1 VADRII
7 ALVMT
12 VEGRLLAS
20 WRRYVHLN
28 LQNANLKNNVTIIFQ
43 IVVLHMAARST
54 AEGDVRY
61 CWAVDLHLT
70 VSTDNNINYSIPTL
84 G

>member
-1 VADRII
+1 VVDRII

-20 WRRYVHLN
+20 GRRNIHLN
-28 LQNANLKNNVTIIFQ
+28 LQNAHLKNNVTLIFQ
-43 IVVLHMAARST
+43 IVVLHMAARSK

-61 CWAVDLHLT
+61 GWAVDLHLA
-70 VSTDNNINYSIPTL
+70 VPTDNINYLVPIL